1 MDDLLQLDVAVPEMA
16 DVLTEVCYINSVFNN
31 S

>member
-16 DVLTEVCYINSVFNN
+16 DVLTEVCFLNRVANY
-31 S
+31 